1 MRLVGGFTVARG
13 VSCRL
18 GCCIDSR
25 EAPGKV
31 FRLGGCLQDAT
42 DAESQAATPGES
54 GGCVK
59 TRALEKLNGQPP
71 VRGTNL
77 DPQPPVISRTQNTH
91 WGPF

>member
-1 MRLVGGFTVARG
+1 MRSVGGYMVARG

-18 GCCIDSR
+18 GCCIDNR

-31 FRLGGCLQDAT
+31 FRLGGRLQDAT

-59 TRALEKLNGQPP
+59 TRAPEKMNGRPP

-77 DPQPPVISRTQNTH
+77 DPRPPVISRTQNTH